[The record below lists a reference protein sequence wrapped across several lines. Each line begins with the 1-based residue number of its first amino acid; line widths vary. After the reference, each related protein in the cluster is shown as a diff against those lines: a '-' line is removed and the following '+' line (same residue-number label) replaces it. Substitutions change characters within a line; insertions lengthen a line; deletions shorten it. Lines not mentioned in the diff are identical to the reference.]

1 MVTSSARRIIVLAL
15 GVLAWT
21 LVPTLLRVVTHVAV
35 ALVAFL
41 ILASVQSLMEM
52 SRIVHTSLLST
63 AAAEFYFGR
72 FGSYAPSAKLLHV
85 GFRPDSIRRVPPS
98 AYLHVTYG
106 LDKSVADELGT
117 LVNILVAD
125 FVTFWYKQLTS
136 DELFA
141 STVKLLLCD
150 ILGGLSVRAR
160 RAFHLHGTLSAVT
173 ESLQVVQLQLAWF
186 RDLYAE
192 LCDEHP
198 HAFGDDSHP
207 SLELRRR
214 LVLDVVVGQHHSK
227 LHPGALDSCAYLKQL
242 SMNMLALVRPDF
254 DDKCNPQQSFV
265 SFPYLAWHFTSEIL
279 ARCVLTP
286 LISFCNPEHSNPLVA
301 SMLEPFQVRELE
313 LDTKAKRPLASYTA
327 SRAPK
332 CSFDDAQ
339 LVNHLVSLMGE
350 LDSPESSGPQLLFPL
365 VSSAETANST
375 AAGTSAQKLP
385 LPQKSKHKKTRS
397 LLDVAKMKAR
407 FSKRLASNASDRSST
422 DSAVD
427 VNEFSKYTDDNGD
440 LQQPQHQQPS
450 SIGHDIVQQVD
461 HAIGLY
467 VALDPVTLLTS
478 GRTKELHALVSSLE
492 EVLLFGFKASEPPPS
507 YSSTTLPLDDAS
519 YWTYLSQRRLQ
530 TAFWNDRV
538 KLVQSLPVPRASDG
552 HFSARGVQWLLL
564 ALEEGEL
571 WEYFTAM
578 AVVESSVTDSFY
590 ESYAVLRD
598 KELTSI
604 LLAAL
609 FRLNGMRVALH
620 LQTLGHDRL
629 TLSKQ
634 NLHSTETLAFGVT
647 FVVEEAWE
655 CQRYLPLQGWLKSSD
670 KRKRDDARLPT
681 SEWVWDGPWTLEENP
696 EIDGDGGNDSD
707 DNIVS
712 RSETETRSG
721 WLYSKTSKHVG
732 LHAKE
737 SRLDCVR
744 RRKWL
749 RRRKTL
755 PLVLVPAVHPLHGAI
770 HEVAP
775 RSNQDKEPA
784 ASPTPDDKTVAPLQD
799 RTACQLCHRLSMED
813 RSTFTCPR
821 CACSVCFS
829 CSNHCVTDTD
839 ESTLRVCATC
849 YDAYA
854 AQLRLRLTARATL
867 VVDHTMSASDV
878 TRFDLHVTTG
888 DGHHWTGR
896 KSQEDFDLLKAALC
910 ADPDIDPSH
919 LTTRSS
925 LVCIYYQKCAGG

>member
-1 MVTSSARRIIVLAL
+1 
-15 GVLAWT
+15 
-21 LVPTLLRVVTHVAV
+21 
-35 ALVAFL
+35 
-41 ILASVQSLMEM
+41 MEM

-125 FVTFWYKQLTS
+125 FVTFWYKQLTT

-214 LVLDVVVGQHHSK
+214 LLLDVVVGQHHSK

-242 SMNMLALVRPDF
+242 SMNLLALVRPDF

-286 LISFCNPEHSNPLVA
+286 LLSFCNPEHSNPLVA

-350 LDSPESSGPQLLFPL
+350 LDSPDSSGPQLLFPL

-375 AAGTSAQKLP
+375 TAGTSAQKPP

-407 FSKRLASNASDRSST
+407 FSKRLASDRSST

-467 VALDPVTLLTS
+467 VALDPATLLTS
-478 GRTKELHALVSSLE
+478 GRTKELHGLVSSLE

-755 PLVLVPAVHPLHGAI
+755 PLVLVPAVHPLHGVI

-784 ASPTPDDKTVAPLQD
+784 ASPTPNDKTAAPLQD
-799 RTACQLCHRLSMED
+799 RTACQLCQRLSMED

-829 CSNHCVTDTD
+829 CSNHCVTDTN

-854 AQLRLRLTARATL
+854 TQLRLRLTARATR
-867 VVDHTMSASDV
+867 VVDHAMSASDV